1 MLSIIPCKILIDI
14 MSIFTV
20 GKITKTSHG
29 MIKGDMVDQVSYN

>member
-1 MLSIIPCKILIDI
+1 MLSIIPCKIDI

-29 MIKGDMVDQVSYN
+29 IIKGDMVDRVSYN